1 MSKGNAD
8 RRVVLWLA
16 GGVLLLIV
24 LTAVF
29 APVARDDD
37 ATPSTYNSGTHG
49 AKAAYLILDSLGYG
63 VSRSDQPLMAALD
76 GTDAPHTTLI
86 LAGPHAPGEESQKR
100 EYAAVERFL
109 QRGGRVLSTGFFGA
123 YFLPGGRTG
132 GATQFI
138 DGLCHTTAEGR
149 SVYALAGSIDLYNQA
164 PWNALEPAVRVDQRC
179 GNDAAVVHR
188 TYPNGGEMVWWSSSE
203 PLSTRGIAQDSSLRL
218 LLAAAGP
225 ASGEHARRV
234 IFDEFYH
241 AEQAAPSDYLKGLP
255 LRSLMLQ
262 AALLIALL
270 VFSFSR
276 RSGPVREP
284 LYVSRTSPV
293 EFAENMGALY
303 ERAGATEPATEAAR
317 RRLLHFLAVGYGLP
331 SDLLRSDAASI
342 ATFVHSR
349 FGVEAKP
356 LQDALERVESA
367 RYTRLRPREA
377 LLVVRAVD
385 REIARL
391 RAAVDRPQV
400 DFEDNEHRAEDNERK
415 ATEITI

>member
-1 MSKGNAD
+1 MSKGNTD
-8 RRVVLWLA
+8 RRIVLWLA
-16 GGVLLLIV
+16 GGVLLLVV

-29 APVARDDD
+29 APVTRDDD
-37 ATPSTYNSGTHG
+37 LTPTTYNAGTHG
-49 AKAAYLILDSLGYG
+49 AKAAYLLLESLGYN
-63 VSRSDQPLMAALD
+63 VSRSDQPLKVALD
-76 GTDAPHTTLI
+76 AADAPHTTLV
-86 LAGPHAPGEESQKR
+86 LAGPNAPGEESEKR
-100 EYAAVERFL
+100 EEAAVERFL
-109 QRGGRVLSTGFFGA
+109 QRGGRVLSTGFRGA

-132 GATQFI
+132 EATQFI

-149 SVYALAGSIDLYNQA
+149 SPYAAAGSIDLYDPS
-164 PWNALEPAVRVDQRC
+164 PWNAIEPEVRVDQRC

-188 TYPNGGEMVWWSSSE
+188 TFPSGGEMVWWSSAE

-218 LLAAAGP
+218 LLAAVGPAAGP
-225 ASGEHARRV
+225 GTRRIV
-234 IFDEFYH
+234 FDEYYH
-241 AEQAAPSDYLKGLP
+241 GVEASPSDYLGGLP

-262 AALLIALL
+262 AGLVILLL

-284 LYVSRTSPV
+284 VSVPRTSPI

-303 ERAGATEPATEAAR
+303 QRAGATEPATEAAR
-317 RRLLHFLAVGYGLP
+317 RRMLVFLASVCGLP
-331 SDLLRSDAASI
+331 SDVLRGEAAGI
-342 ATFVHSR
+342 AALVYSL

-377 LLVVRAVD
+377 LLIVHAVD

-391 RAAVDRPQV
+391 QIAVNHPQV
-400 DFEDNEHRAEDNERK
+400 DLGNNQRTTSE
-415 ATEITI
+415 TTI